1 MGETINHN
9 SEALETVPHE
19 TEWDKLASVPFGDRA
34 EQETSATETPSAATT
49 GLQVMENTTEQPKET
64 YRPVG
69 EMEKSEIAR
78 EYMDLLHSLSD
89 NFTSP
94 EGVNS
99 AVVNPDGSVRDRR
112 GYSGDQEFVKNL
124 YRKNGLELDESNN
137 LEELRNA
144 GQPILGEDL
153 HYENE
158 DLDRA
163 HTLRMVDSILSG
175 EQEWRD
181 AGEEAGEAQ
190 STLTSAMEKLN
201 QLKTEHQSKGFF
213 GRITSALNFRKQ
225 VKEVSAMI
233 AKAQEDLSK
242 AERRSQNGNRTLMGS
257 LEAAY
262 SPDYHYGSHQ
272 LSYEHRQEQGYQEQV
287 NEDYNNQFFGAND
300 PERQAQIN
308 RALEL
313 RKALQQEV

>member
-1 MGETINHN
+1 MSEIINHN
-9 SEALETVPHE
+9 SEALEAVPHE
-19 TEWDKLASVPFGDRA
+19 AEWDKLASVPFGDKA
-34 EQETSATETPSAATT
+34 EQETSTTESPSVVTT
-49 GLQVMENTTEQPKET
+49 GLQVMESATEQPKET

-99 AVVNPDGSVRDRR
+99 AVVNPDGSVQDRR

-124 YRKNGLELDESNN
+124 YKKNGLELDESNN
-137 LEELRNA
+137 LEELRSA

-163 HTLRMVDSILSG
+163 HTLHMVDSILSG

-190 STLTSAMEKLN
+190 STLASAMEKLN

-213 GRITSALNFRKQ
+213 GRITTVLNFRQQ

-242 AERRSQNGNRTLMGS
+242 AERYSQGANHTLMRS

-262 SPDYHYGSHQ
+262 STDYHYGSHQ
-272 LSYEHRQEQGYQEQV
+272 LSYKHQQEQGYREQV
-287 NEDYNNQFFGAND
+287 NEDYNNQFFGVDN

-313 RKALQQEV
+313 RKALDVEQ